1 MKLVQ
6 KILVHMPLGLHARP
20 ASTLVR
26 LIRDCKSKVTI
37 AHNGRHANG
46 KSIVELLMLAAK
58 KGATLEVTVEGGDA
72 SDVMD
77 IVTTAFDRGLEVT
90 G

>member
-6 KILVHMPLGLHARP
+6 EILVRMPLGLHARP

-26 LIRDCKSKVTI
+26 LLQGIKSKVTI
-37 AHNGRHANG
+37 SHQGRSANGR
-46 KSIVELLMLAAK
+46 SIVELLMLAAK
-58 KGATLEVTVEGGDA
+58 KGATLEVTIEGEDA
-72 SDVMD
+72 HDVMHV
-77 IVTTAFDRGLEVT
+77 VTTAFDRGLEVT

>member
-6 KILVHMPLGLHARP
+6 EILVHMPLGLHARP

-26 LIRDCKSKVTI
+26 LLRGCASKITFT
-37 AHNGRHANG
+37 HQDRSANG
-46 KSIVELLMLAAK
+46 HSIVELLMLAAK
-58 KGATLEVTVEGGDA
+58 KGSTLEVTVEGEDA
-72 SDVMD
+72 TDVMD
-77 IVTTAFDRGLEVT
+77 LVTTAFDRGLEVT

>member
-6 KILVHMPLGLHARP
+6 EILVQMPLGLHARP

-26 LIRDCKSKVTI
+26 LLQGCKSKVTFT
-37 AHNGRHANG
+37 HQGRHANG
-46 KSIVELLMLAAK
+46 RSIVELLMLAAK
-58 KGATLEVTVEGGDA
+58 SGATLEVTVEGADA
-72 SDVMD
+72 SDVME